1 MILCQLHKR
10 SDATDAMDSEVK
22 AVMHKRKKM
31 PADLLKALNY
41 TSVEEAALDIMSLS
55 ARSKYAEF
63 QQEVKRFEAK
73 YEMNFAAFRKLVAA
87 RANDEDFEQEEDQ
100 MAWKFAQE
108 ATDYWRHKI
117 EEVEHAAGLG
127 TAVSGFDSRGM

>member
-1 MILCQLHKR
+1 MIPCQLHKR

-63 QQEVKRFEAK
+63 HQEVKRLEEK
-73 YEMNFAAFRKLVAA
+73 YRMSFAAFQRIVEA
-87 RANDEDFEQEEDQ
+87 RVNEEDFEQEEDL

-117 EEVEHAAGLG
+117 EELEHAAGLG
-127 TAVSGFDSRGM
+127 AAVPGSDSSG